1 MATPSTEPHMDS
13 ELGEANVAA
22 DEQIHTQVTADP
34 SSKQNDFARLSRAK
48 RKKRKQ
54 QQFRKAL
61 AEMMASFQTVFEDSD
76 ADISDLDDPHAEGEE
91 LVDDTYTPG
100 SDDPASPKRQAR
112 RTDLYTEGRKLHGNS
127 YNGAPRRRSIENDET
142 IETGENLHHVLGRKG
157 TMIEEVKPSAIQYE
171 TELYEY
177 QRVPDGDA
185 DEAVV
190 VDITSSL
197 APRKVT
203 RLGARSGTDSSN
215 RHQYCFKV
223 VHMFSV
229 PYSNRRGRSTN
240 LRSPRRARSRSVD
253 SVGEEYRTAHKRD
266 YSRGRP
272 ADSVKVTAGL
282 GNYLVIYS
290 DVIMSAIRSSVK
302 SYPGLSR
309 AFEHMIIPAP
319 YTLLVHYRKELQEHS
334 DCLPEETISAQSG
347 MPALADNQEGGDEDE
362 EDRKVKKV
370 PVLPRKEHIPL
381 LLNYVFT
388 PELTSQVEDELSRR
402 GKPVPTCTY
411 AMAWLLFRPGTMVY
425 AWGAGGLD
433 SAYIVD
439 YYDLEGLYARKDNR
453 VRTGKAAGGL
463 ADPLVPPTVPRGE
476 SAEFSPVPKS
486 IIVKMH
492 YLEFDGEHVGR
503 RPRTVTIAPFEGEK
517 EIASLPVY
525 PAEFA
530 RDPKVREYLVA
541 RGDKYIKLCQPSYM
555 SYKGDTIA
563 TVSTP
568 SRKINGRVMIDSRTF
583 YNDGE
588 SADRILRL
596 KVPTEDGIIISDSST
611 GSDSSAISDSRYHNR
626 RRRRNYRR
634 RIRDFKKG
642 AARVRGMADYDL
654 VEPSKIQFTNEQYM
668 LFPARIWGFV
678 LRERRWYLLNID
690 NVKDPHFQENII
702 DDLVLKEEAKNLI
715 QALSNTATEDTTTEG
730 QSESFGHWSADI
742 VQNKGEGRIFLLHG
756 RPGVGKTSTAECVAE
771 SAQVPLLAITCGD
784 LGIEPNEVERALMKW
799 FKLATLWKAV
809 LLLDEADVYLESRM
823 SGDLA
828 RNSLVS
834 IFLRALE
841 YYQGVL
847 FLTTNRVGTF
857 DEAMLS
863 RIHVVLHYP
872 AFDDSE
878 RQTIWNTSFRK
889 LSEERPDVK
898 VGPGLME
905 YALENQR
912 VLDLKWNGRE
922 IRNAFNTIVALAE
935 FDAEK
940 KRRAGRATAQIVLE
954 RSHLVQVVKMS
965 EEFKKYMKSTRGLDE
980 SALAKALKIRDDRD
994 AQKIMQAVKS

>member
-1 MATPSTEPHMDS
+1 MATASTETPMDS
-13 ELGEANVAA
+13 GFGEGRVVA
-22 DEQIHTQVTADP
+22 DEEIRTPLTAEP
-34 SSKQNDFARLSRAK
+34 ASKQHDSAHNAREK
-48 RKKRKQ
+48 RKERKQ
-54 QQFRKAL
+54 QQVKKAL
-61 AEMMASFQTVFEDSD
+61 ADMMASFQTVFEDSD
-76 ADISDLDDPHAEGEE
+76 ADISDLDDPLAEADD
-91 LVDDTYTPG
+91 LVDDAYTPR
-100 SDDPASPKRQAR
+100 SDDRPSQKRPMR
-112 RTDLYTEGRKLHGNS
+112 RPERRELPDNS
-127 YNGAPRRRSIENDET
+127 YQGAPRPRIEEDDER
-142 IETGENLHHVLGRKG
+142 IEMDENFQRVLSRKG

-177 QRVPDGDA
+177 QRAPDGDV

-203 RLGARSGTDSSN
+203 RLGARSGTNRSSRN
-215 RHQYCFKV
+215 QYCFKV

-229 PYSNRRGRSTN
+229 PYSNRRGRSFN
-240 LRSPRRARSRSVD
+240 KGSPRRARSRSVD
-253 SVGEEYRTAHKRD
+253 SMVENYVTAHKRD

-272 ADSVKVTAGL
+272 ARPVKVTAGL

-290 DVIMSAIRSSVK
+290 DVIMSAIRSRVK

-309 AFEHMIIPAP
+309 AFEYMVIPAP
-319 YTLLVHYRKELQEHS
+319 YTLLVHYRKELQEYS
-334 DCLPEETISAQSG
+334 DSLPDEIMPAQSQ
-347 MPALADNQEGGDEDE
+347 MPSPTDNREGEDEDE
-362 EDRKVKKV
+362 DGRKVEKV

-381 LLNYVFT
+381 LLDYVFT
-388 PELTSQVEDELSRR
+388 PELTSQVEDELSLRT
-402 GKPVPTCTY
+402 KPVPMCTY

-425 AWGAGGLD
+425 AWGGGGLD

-439 YYDLEGLYARKDNR
+439 YYELEGLYAKKDNR
-453 VRTGKAAGGL
+453 SRAGGAAGGL
-463 ADPLVPPTVPRGE
+463 ADALRPPPVSRGE
-476 SAEFSPVPKS
+476 SAEFSQVPKS
-486 IIVKMH
+486 ITVKMH

-517 EIASLPVY
+517 DIASLPVY

-530 RDPKVREYLVA
+530 RDLKVREYLVT
-541 RGDKYIKLCQPSYM
+541 RGQKYIKLSQSSYM

-596 KVPTEDGIIISDSST
+596 KVPTEDGIIASDSST

-642 AARVRGMADYDL
+642 AARGRGMADYDFI
-654 VEPSKIQFTNEQYM
+654 EPSKIQFTDDHYM

-690 NVKDPHFQENII
+690 NVKDPVFQENII

-715 QALSNTATEDTTTEG
+715 QALSNTATDDATSTED

-771 SAQVPLLAITCGD
+771 SARVPLLAITCGD

-878 RQTIWNTSFRK
+878 RQKIWMTSFRK

-898 VGPGLME
+898 VGPGLMD

-940 KRRAGRATAQIVLE
+940 KRRAGRAVAQIVLE

-980 SALAKALKIRDDRD
+980 SALAKALKIRDDREV
-994 AQKIMQAVKS
+994 QKIMQAAKS